1 MKAYL
6 DLVDEI
12 IAENITITDPNLL
25 EGVRNAVMQAI
36 EETVE
41 ICIREIRLA
50 IACREADSR
59 LDGQI
64 DLEGITEAIM
74 EMLGLGG
81 ANNE

>member
-1 MKAYL
+1 MKEYL

-12 IAENITITDPNLL
+12 IAENIAITDPNLL

-41 ICIREIRLA
+41 VCI
-50 IACREADSR
+50 IACREATPR

-64 DLEGITEAIM
+64 NLEEITDAIM
-74 EMLGLGG
+74 EMLRLGG
-81 ANNE
+81 ANTE

>member
-1 MKAYL
+1 MKEYL

-41 ICIREIRLA
+41 ICT
-50 IACREADSR
+50 IACIEADLR

-64 DLEGITEAIM
+64 DIEGITEAIM

-81 ANNE
+81 ENTE

>member
-1 MKAYL
+1 MKEYL

-41 ICIREIRLA
+41 ICI

-74 EMLGLGG
+74 EMLGLGE